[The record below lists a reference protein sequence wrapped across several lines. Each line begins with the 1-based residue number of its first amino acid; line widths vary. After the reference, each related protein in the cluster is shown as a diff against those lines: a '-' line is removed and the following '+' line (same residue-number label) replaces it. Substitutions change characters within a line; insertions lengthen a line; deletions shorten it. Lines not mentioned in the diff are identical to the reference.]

1 MEDCGKG
8 GRDVGEKLDFSG
20 MTALFVESGIQT
32 RRLQVQQK
40 LLDPLAP
47 WLLLL
52 CIIINII
59 IIIFFFFLPF
69 FLSLR
74 QKPKSVPPLLFVESA
89 RKSNFVDKKY
99 QNPMKRPRE
108 FCTKSL
114 SQENLGRCSNLS
126 CTQTFDC

>member
-8 GRDVGEKLDFSG
+8 GRDEGEKLDFSG

-40 LLDPLAP
+40 LLDPLAA

-52 CIIINII
+52 RI
-59 IIIFFFFLPF
+59 IIIFFLSF

>member
-8 GRDVGEKLDFSG
+8 GRDEGEKLDFSG
-20 MTALFVESGIQT
+20 MTALFVESGIQP

-40 LLDPLAP
+40 LLDPLAA

-59 IIIFFFFLPF
+59 IIIFLFLSFFLPF

-74 QKPKSVPPLLFVESA
+74 GKPKSVPPLLFVESA
-89 RKSNFVDKKY
+89 GKSNFVDKKY
-99 QNPMKRPRE
+99 QNPMKRP
-108 FCTKSL
+108 
-114 SQENLGRCSNLS
+114 
-126 CTQTFDC
+126 